1 MENFRTFLRTRRS
14 IRRFKTDP
22 VPDSVLRDIL
32 HTATYAPSAHNRQPW
47 RFIVLTDS
55 SAKTHLSDAMAE
67 EFLRDLEKD
76 NLSPEE
82 ITKRVTKSKERIT
95 GAPVVVILCVD
106 MSEMDNYPDERRRKA
121 EYIIGIQSAANA
133 GMQLL
138 LAAHAEGLGGVWV
151 CSPMFAQE
159 TVQEALNISNNGNR
173 KPCSCLGYP
182 VEIPAFQGRK
192 PIWRK
197 LWNFSSTVDIYVAHE
212 IDPLNIETSGYIYC
226 LSNS

>member
-1 MENFRTFLRTRRS
+1 MENLRTFLRTRRS

-32 HTATYAPSAHNRQPW
+32 HTATFAPSAHNRQPW

-67 EFLRDLEKD
+67 EFQRDLEKD
-76 NLSPEE
+76 NLPPEE
-82 ITKRVTKSKERIT
+82 ITKRVNKSRERIT
-95 GAPVVVILCVD
+95 GAPIVVILCVD
-106 MSEMDNYPDERRRKA
+106 MSEMDNYPDERRKKA

-159 TVQEALNISNNGNR
+159 IVQEALNIS
-173 KPCSCLGYP
+173 KQWEPQAMFLLGYP
-182 VEIPAFQGRK
+182 LEIPAFRGRK
-192 PIWRK
+192 AIEEVMK
-197 LWNFSSTVDIYVAHE
+197 FS
-212 IDPLNIETSGYIYC
+212 TSEEQAIN
-226 LSNS
+226 L

>member
-1 MENFRTFLRTRRS
+1 VENLQTFLRTRRS

-55 SAKTHLSDAMAE
+55 SAKKHLSDAMAE
-67 EFLRDLEKD
+67 EFQRDLEKD
-76 NLSPEE
+76 NLPAEE
-82 ITKRVTKSKERIT
+82 IAKKVAKSKERIT
-95 GAPVVVILCVD
+95 GAPVVIILCVD

-159 TVQEALNISNNGNR
+159 TVQDALNIS
-173 KPCSCLGYP
+173 KMWEPQAMFLIGYP
-182 VEIPAFQGRK
+182 LEIPAFRGRK
-192 PIWRK
+192 
-197 LWNFSSTVDIYVAHE
+197 A
-212 IDPLNIETSGYIYC
+212 IEEVVKYS
-226 LSNS
+226 

>member
-1 MENFRTFLRTRRS
+1 MENLRTFLRTRRS

-47 RFIVLTDS
+47 RFIVITDS

-76 NLSPEE
+76 NLPPEE
-82 ITKRVTKSKERIT
+82 ITKRVNKSRERIT
-95 GAPVVVILCVD
+95 GAPVVVVLCMD
-106 MSEMDNYPDERRRKA
+106 MSEMDNYPDERRKKA

-159 TVQEALNISNNGNR
+159 IVQNALNIS
-173 KPCSCLGYP
+173 KQWEPQAMFLLGYP
-182 VEIPAFQGRK
+182 LEIPAFRGRK
-192 PIWRK
+192 AIEEVMK
-197 LWNFSSTVDIYVAHE
+197 FSTSEEQAIY
-212 IDPLNIETSGYIYC
+212 ETDE
-226 LSNS
+226 L

>member
-1 MENFRTFLRTRRS
+1 MENLQTFLRTRRS
-14 IRRFKTDP
+14 IRRFKTDH

-55 SAKTHLSDAMAE
+55 SAKKHLSDAMAE
-67 EFLRDLEKD
+67 EFQRDLEKD
-76 NLSPEE
+76 NLAAEE
-82 ITKRVTKSKERIT
+82 IAKKVARSKERIT
-95 GAPVVVILCVD
+95 GAPVVIILCVD

-159 TVQEALNISNNGNR
+159 TVQDALNIS
-173 KPCSCLGYP
+173 KMWEPQAMFLIGYP
-182 VEIPAFQGRK
+182 LEIPAFRGRK
-192 PIWRK
+192 
-197 LWNFSSTVDIYVAHE
+197 A
-212 IDPLNIETSGYIYC
+212 IEEVVKYS
-226 LSNS
+226 

>member
-1 MENFRTFLRTRRS
+1 MENLQTFLRTRRS

-55 SAKTHLSDAMAE
+55 SAKKHLSDAMAE
-67 EFLRDLEKD
+67 EFQRDLEKD
-76 NLSPEE
+76 NLPAEE
-82 ITKRVTKSKERIT
+82 IAKKVAKSKERIT
-95 GAPVVVILCVD
+95 GAPVVIILCVD

-159 TVQEALNISNNGNR
+159 TVQDALNIS
-173 KPCSCLGYP
+173 KMWEPQAMFLIGYP
-182 VEIPAFQGRK
+182 LEIPAFRGRK
-192 PIWRK
+192 
-197 LWNFSSTVDIYVAHE
+197 A
-212 IDPLNIETSGYIYC
+212 IEEVVKYS
-226 LSNS
+226 

>member
-1 MENFRTFLRTRRS
+1 MENLRIFLRTRRS

-55 SAKTHLSDAMAE
+55 PAKKHLSDAMAG
-67 EFLRDLEKD
+67 EFQRDLEKD
-76 NLSPEE
+76 NLATEE
-82 ITKRVTKSKERIT
+82 IAKRVNKSRERIT

-106 MSEMDNYPDERRRKA
+106 MSEMDEYPDTRRKKA
-121 EYIIGIQSAANA
+121 EYIIATQSAANA

-159 TVQEALNISNNGNR
+159 TVQEALKIS
-173 KPCSCLGYP
+173 KVWEPQAMFLLGYP
-182 VEIPAFQGRK
+182 VEIPAFRGRK
-192 PIWRK
+192 PLEEVVKFI
-197 LWNFSSTVDIYVAHE
+197 
-212 IDPLNIETSGYIYC
+212 
-226 LSNS
+226 

>member
-1 MENFRTFLRTRRS
+1 MENLRTFLRTRRS

-22 VPDSVLRDIL
+22 VPDSVLTDIL

-55 SAKTHLSDAMAE
+55 SAKKHLSDAMAE
-67 EFLRDLEKD
+67 EFRRDLQKD
-76 NLSPEE
+76 NFSTEE
-82 ITKRVTKSKERIT
+82 IAKKVAKSQERIT
-95 GAPVVVILCVD
+95 NAPVVIILCVD

-138 LAAHAEGLGGVWV
+138 LAAYAEGLGGVWI

-159 TVQEALNISNNGNR
+159 TVQKALNIS
-173 KPCSCLGYP
+173 KMWEPQAMFLLGYP
-182 VEIPAFQGRK
+182 VEIPAFKGRK
-192 PIWRK
+192 AIEEVMR
-197 LWNFSSTVDIYVAHE
+197 FSTSEEQSVY
-212 IDPLNIETSGYIYC
+212 ETDE
-226 LSNS
+226 L

>member
-67 EFLRDLEKD
+67 EFQRDLEKD
-76 NLSPEE
+76 NLAAEE
-82 ITKRVTKSKERIT
+82 IAKRVAKSKERIT
-95 GAPVVVILCVD
+95 GAPVVIILCVD

-138 LAAHAEGLGGVWV
+138 LAAHAAGLGGVWI

-159 TVQEALNISNNGNR
+159 TVQKALNISEMWE
-173 KPCSCLGYP
+173 PQAMFLLGYP
-182 VEIPAFQGRK
+182 VEIPAFRGRK
-192 PIWRK
+192 PIEEVAE
-197 LWNFSSTVDIYVAHE
+197 FSVSEEQAIY
-212 IDPLNIETSGYIYC
+212 ETDET
-226 LSNS
+226 